1 MMQIKKILCPTDLS
15 ETSYRGIDAAGQMA
29 RQYAAKLFLLHVV
42 NGMSIRE
49 DRTVYKGKRLAV
61 VSNADR
67 RLLADAHKR
76 LESLAAR
83 KVPAEINLGIRVT
96 MGAVDT
102 EIKRMAEDEYVDAVV
117 IATRG
122 YSGWRLLLCGS
133 LAQRLIAQVDCP
145 VISVPCKKTDRYGI
159 FTFRKNSKNPSGN
172 FFNRSKG
179 PF

>member
-29 RQYAAKLFLLHVV
+29 RPYAAKLFLLHVV

-102 EIKRMAEDEYVDAVV
+102 EIKRMAED
-117 IATRG
+117 
-122 YSGWRLLLCGS
+122 
-133 LAQRLIAQVDCP
+133 
-145 VISVPCKKTDRYGI
+145 
-159 FTFRKNSKNPSGN
+159 
-172 FFNRSKG
+172 
-179 PF
+179 